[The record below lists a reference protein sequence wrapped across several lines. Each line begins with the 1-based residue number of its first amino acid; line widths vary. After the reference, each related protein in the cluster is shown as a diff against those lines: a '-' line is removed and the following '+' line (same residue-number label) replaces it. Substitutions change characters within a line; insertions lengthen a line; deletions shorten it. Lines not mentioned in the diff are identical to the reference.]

1 MVRGRRLGVDGL
13 RKAYARGSVRTS
25 VLERIALHQPR
36 LNTPGLGLDSKGVAL
51 GAKGLVVLPSMDRLV
66 ALLAV
71 YTREHSL
78 EDLLPSLSLCIIR
91 SAIGVREIVVE
102 FAAESTERMDALA
115 ETARMVG
122 GFTFTGTTRHFV
134 QYRDAAAPFGY
145 DAVELSGSNAA
156 LALYHD
162 RFSQTYDIERLT
174 DLRSLLLRLMLR
186 PDASHPPEAGARILV
201 AEPGLGPALVHYLVR
216 SNVRADVCVAEW
228 PPESA
233 LDDAPIRR
241 WLVRV
246 PDPPERMRALLL
258 SNATPGIA
266 CFVPTGPGVA
276 VEAGFRHPIEL
287 KACPLFDPAGL
298 VLLRGRGDDPW
309 VIDRLPAMGDIL
321 ALARFELR
329 ADIRDVRA
337 TPATA
342 APDPDALRVPVRIV
356 ASTRP
361 WRSVTATWIAPDQT
375 HLLRWLVYALPRS
388 TIERMQVAFTVD
400 GTMVRSAAG
409 VEGLPLGTFLTEVHP
424 RLYVPAG
431 YEMLPDLAPDVLA
444 RALDLPES
452 RVLVLRAESG
462 AVTVDQSAFVPLDV
476 AIAQAPDWVPL
487 AALALDRVLE
497 AATLDLRVEPI
508 GLTPLWEVDR
518 RS

>member
-1 MVRGRRLGVDGL
+1 M
-13 RKAYARGSVRTS
+13 RTS
-25 VLERIALHQPR
+25 ALERIALHQPR

-78 EDLLPSLSLCIIR
+78 EDLLPSLSLCIVR
-91 SAIGVREIVVE
+91 SAIGAREIVVE

-115 ETARMVG
+115 ETARLVG

-145 DAVELSGSNAA
+145 DAVELSQSSAA

-162 RFSQTYDIERLT
+162 RFAQTYDIERPT

-216 SNVRADVCVAEW
+216 SNVRAEVCVAEW

-233 LDDAPIRR
+233 LDDAPTRR
-241 WLVRV
+241 WIVRV

-258 SNATPGIA
+258 SNTTPGIA

-298 VLLRGRGDDPW
+298 VLWRGRGDDPW
-309 VIDRLPAMGDIL
+309 VIDRLPAMGDVL
-321 ALARFELR
+321 ALARVELR
-329 ADIRDVRA
+329 AGIRDVRA

-361 WRSVTATWIAPDQT
+361 WRTVTATWIAPDQQ
-375 HLLRWLVYALPRS
+375 HLLRWLFYALPRS
-388 TIERMQVAFTVD
+388 TSERMQVALTSE

-409 VEGLPLGTFLTEVHP
+409 VDGLPLGTFLTEVHP
-424 RLYVPAG
+424 RVYVPAG
-431 YEMLPDLAPDVLA
+431 YEWVPDLAPDVLA
-444 RALDLPES
+444 RALDVPES
-452 RVLVLRAESG
+452 RVLVLRAEAG
-462 AVTVDQSAFVPLDV
+462 AVTVDQSAFVPLDA
-476 AIAQAPDWVPL
+476 AIAQAPPWEPL
-487 AALALDRVLE
+487 VAQAIDQALE
-497 AATLDLRVEPI
+497 ATLELRVQSI
-508 GLTPLWEVDR
+508 GLTPLRDVDR
-518 RS
+518 PGRS

>member
-1 MVRGRRLGVDGL
+1 
-13 RKAYARGSVRTS
+13 VRTS
-25 VLERIALHQPR
+25 ALERIALHQQR

-78 EDLLPSLSLCIIR
+78 EDLLPSITLYVVR
-91 SAIGVREIVVE
+91 SAIGAREIVVE
-102 FAAESTERMDALA
+102 FAAESTERMDGLA

-145 DAVELSGSNAA
+145 DAVELSGSSAA

-162 RFSQTYDIERLT
+162 RFSQTYDIERPT

-186 PDASHPPEAGARILV
+186 PEASHPPEAGARILV
-201 AEPGLGPALVHYLVR
+201 AESGLGPALVHYLVR
-216 SNVRADVCVAEW
+216 SSVGAEVCVAEW

-233 LDDAPIRR
+233 LDDAPVRR
-241 WLVRV
+241 WIVRV
-246 PDPPERMRALLL
+246 PDPPARMRALLL
-258 SNATPGIA
+258 SNTTPGIT

-298 VLLRGRGDDPW
+298 VLWRGRGDDPW
-309 VIDRLPAMGDIL
+309 VIDRLPAMGDVL
-321 ALARFELR
+321 ALARIDLR
-329 ADIRDVRA
+329 AGTRDVRA

-342 APDPDALRVPVRIV
+342 PPDPDALRVPIRIV

-361 WRSVTATWIAPDQT
+361 WRAVTATWIAPEQL
-375 HLLRWLVYALPRS
+375 HLLRWLAYALPRS
-388 TIERMQVAFTVD
+388 TIDRMQVALT
-400 GTMVRSAAG
+400 GEGAIIRSAAG
-409 VEGLPLGTFLTEVHP
+409 VEGVPLGTFLTEVHP
-424 RLYVPAG
+424 RVYVPAG
-431 YEMLPDLAPDVLA
+431 YETTPDLAPDVLA
-444 RALDLPES
+444 RVLDVPDS
-452 RVLVLRAESG
+452 RLLMFRPDAA
-462 AVTVDQSAFVPLDV
+462 AVTVEQSAFVPLDA
-476 AIAQAPDWVPL
+476 AIARAPPWEPL
-487 AALALDRVLE
+487 VAQALDQALE
-497 AATLDLRVEPI
+497 AATLDLRVQSI
-508 GLTPLWEVDR
+508 GLTPLRDVDR
-518 RS
+518 PPRS